1 MGCADIKEPRVDLE
15 KLTGGIANWQRSQ
28 ADALMGQW
36 LEKFP
41 EQIELVL
48 SNNDDMAL
56 GAIDTLRRLG
66 IIRPVCVAGID
77 GTPAGLDAVESGFML
92 GTVVIDRETYG
103 KTMMRMALSLAE
115 TGRTPEDISLE
126 RGAYFRCPSYPEIRK
141 RKDEAPETGKIE

>member
-1 MGCADIKEPRVDLE
+1 M
-15 KLTGGIANWQRSQ
+15 
-28 ADALMGQW
+28 
-36 LEKFP
+36 
-41 EQIELVL
+41 L

-77 GTPAGLDAVESGFML
+77 GTPAGLDAVESGLML